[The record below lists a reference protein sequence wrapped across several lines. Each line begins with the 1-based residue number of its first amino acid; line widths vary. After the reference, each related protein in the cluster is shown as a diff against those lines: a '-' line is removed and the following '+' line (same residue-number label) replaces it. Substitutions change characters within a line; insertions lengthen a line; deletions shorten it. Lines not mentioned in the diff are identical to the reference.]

1 MKKTL
6 TYTIAAL
13 IVALVIGVVVLGFA
27 NSERDYNYA
36 MVHLPDGQVVEGPLE
51 NYVVFPHTERIALTI
66 TGSKYYTAID
76 NVVLIAYD

>member
-27 NSERDYNYA
+27 NSEQDYNYT
-36 MVHLPDGQVVEGPLE
+36 MVHLPDGEVVEGPLTS
-51 NYVVFPHTERIALTI
+51 YVVFPHTERIALTI
-66 TGSKYYTAID
+66 TGTKYYTAID
-76 NVVLIAYD
+76 NVVLIAN